1 MQELGLKRVARKA
14 ELAALAEEVRSYT
27 VAKGGLVLVQVLLGQ
42 SDEIKLEQSSVQRI
56 ISDRIM
62 AHTA

>member
-62 AHTA
+62 AHTD